1 MSTAAAHLCVC
12 LFSNK
17 SLFSPPSGQPED
29 DCSNRAIS
37 NLSEK
42 PPERE
47 PPVLY
52 SLPLSLTTSNIN
64 QGLSL
69 FWVIIK
75 VALIFHANSND
86 CFYPLLKAG
95 SRTTAWETIIPS
107 IDSFCQHQI
116 PKGKKRGERSE
127 QELQMFSE
135 LERASGNF
143 IFWKGD
149 VKRRQHIHSSLSP
162 RQLHITATQN
172 DYYLIFELKN
182 AFSYLQIESSL
193 VVVEVVEAVSLTYPG
208 FCTTG
213 CFRIFEACSTSPFK
227 VFSS

>member
-17 SLFSPPSGQPED
+17 SLLSPPSGQPED

-47 PPVLY
+47 PLVLY
-52 SLPLSLTTSNIN
+52 SLPLSTSNIN
-64 QGLSL
+64 QGLPF

-95 SRTTAWETIIPS
+95 SLRNHRFLLSTPNSQRQKKEASEASKGYKVGKSEWKFHFFGKAMWNVVSISTRAYRHVSSTLLLPRTTTT
-107 IDSFCQHQI
+107 
-116 PKGKKRGERSE
+116 
-127 QELQMFSE
+127 
-135 LERASGNF
+135 
-143 IFWKGD
+143 
-149 VKRRQHIHSSLSP
+149 SS
-162 RQLHITATQN
+162 
-172 DYYLIFELKN
+172 
-182 AFSYLQIESSL
+182 SS
-193 VVVEVVEAVSLTYPG
+193 
-208 FCTTG
+208 
-213 CFRIFEACSTSPFK
+213 
-227 VFSS
+227 

>member
-47 PPVLY
+47 PLVLY
-52 SLPLSLTTSNIN
+52 SLPLSTSNIN
-64 QGLSL
+64 QGLPF

-95 SRTTAWETIIPS
+95 SLRNHRFLLSTPNSQRQKKEASEAS
-107 IDSFCQHQI
+107 
-116 PKGKKRGERSE
+116 KGYKVGKSE
-127 QELQMFSE
+127 WKFHF
-135 LERASGNF
+135 LER
-143 IFWKGD
+143 
-149 VKRRQHIHSSLSP
+149 RCETSSAYPLELIATSAPHYCYPERLLPHLPAKKCFLLSS
-162 RQLHITATQN
+162 N
-172 DYYLIFELKN
+172 
-182 AFSYLQIESSL
+182 
-193 VVVEVVEAVSLTYPG
+193 
-208 FCTTG
+208 
-213 CFRIFEACSTSPFK
+213 
-227 VFSS
+227 